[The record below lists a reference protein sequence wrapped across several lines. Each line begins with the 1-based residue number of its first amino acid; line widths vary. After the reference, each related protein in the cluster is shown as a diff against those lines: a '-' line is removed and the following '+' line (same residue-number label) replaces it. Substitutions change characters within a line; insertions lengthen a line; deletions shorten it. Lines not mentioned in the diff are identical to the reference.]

1 MGHPGGRAGDV
12 RDLVVGKQ
20 ERVLT
25 LSRCS
30 VRCLEGSPAQ
40 RTSSRTK
47 PALGVKG
54 CSGEGKGKRHPI
66 QFQGLRERQRQR
78 QRQRKVVEAKD
89 EGFKSSSPFLS
100 LSLEGSHLI
109 LSPRKL

>member
-1 MGHPGGRAGDV
+1 MGHLGGWVGDV

-47 PALGVKG
+47 LALGVKG
-54 CSGEGKGKRHPI
+54 CRGEGKGKHCLI
-66 QFQGLRERQRQR
+66 QFQGLRER

-89 EGFKSSSPFLS
+89 EGFKPSSPFLS
-100 LSLEGSHLI
+100 LSLERSRLI
-109 LSPRKL
+109 LSSREL

>member
-1 MGHPGGRAGDV
+1 MGHLGGWVGDV

-47 PALGVKG
+47 LALGVKG
-54 CSGEGKGKRHPI
+54 CSGEGKGKRCLI
-66 QFQGLRERQRQR
+66 QFQGLRERQR

-100 LSLEGSHLI
+100 LSLERSRLI
-109 LSPRKL
+109 LSSRES